1 MSYRIQLQHTRMF
14 NLLRKISQ
22 PFVALLLVL
31 SLSVGTV
38 YAQKAGQE
46 CFPKKQTDRMVY
58 DNANVLSASEQ
69 ESLEQRLRQFV
80 ISTSNEITVVIVPDL
95 CGMEKAQFAIEL
107 GELWQVGQAKEDNGV
122 VVLVKPKT
130 PDSKGEVFIAT
141 GRGLEGA
148 IPDATAHLI
157 VENEMIPSFRA
168 NDMAGGINKGV
179 TTLME
184 LAKGDYNSEAY
195 AERYKNHSSEMPVWS
210 VILMVLVIIGL
221 IMLFKVLQVRNYA
234 RLNNIGFWAA
244 WALLNSMNSTHSG
257 SWRNF
262 NSGGGGFGGGGG
274 GGFGGFGGGGSFGG
288 GGAGG
293 SW

>member
-1 MSYRIQLQHTRMF
+1 MF

-22 PFVALLLVL
+22 PFVALLLVF

-38 YAQKAGQE
+38 FAQKAGQE

-95 CGMEKAQFAIEL
+95 CGMDKAQFAIEL

-130 PDSKGEVFIAT
+130 ADSKGEVFIAT

-168 NDMAGGINKGV
+168 NDMAGGINKAI

-184 LAKGDYNSEAY
+184 LAIGDYDSQAY
-195 AERYKNHSSEMPVWS
+195 AERYKNHHKGMPAWS
-210 VILMVLVIIGL
+210 VIVMVLCVIGL
-221 IMLFKVLQVRNYA
+221 IMLFKVIQVRNYS
-234 RLNNIGFWAA
+234 RLNNMGFWAA
-244 WALLNSMNSTHSG
+244 WALLSSMNTPHSG
-257 SWRNF
+257 SWRDF
-262 NSGGGGFGGGGG
+262 NRGGGGFGGFGGGGSG